1 MFPFLLTGTAVT
13 LSDGSQLQDDI
24 GSAKGSLELSAKVFC
39 KYDQRRTSVV
49 GGGITERNLRRILD
63 ETGASEF
70 HASARAPRDTTMTY
84 VNPAV
89 SMSASHV
96 SSDLQMLKVTDRDR
110 VRSLISIAREA
121 I

>member
-1 MFPFLLTGTAVT
+1 MCIF
-13 LSDGSQLQDDI
+13 
-24 GSAKGSLELSAKVFC
+24 
-39 KYDQRRTSVV
+39 V

-70 HASARAPRDTTMTY
+70 HASARAPRDTTMAY
-84 VNPAV
+84 INPAV
-89 SMSASHV
+89 SVSATHV
-96 SSDLQMLKVTDRDR
+96 SSDLQLLKVTDRDR

>member
-1 MFPFLLTGTAVT
+1 V
-13 LSDGSQLQDDI
+13 S
-24 GSAKGSLELSAKVFC
+24 
-39 KYDQRRTSVV
+39 

-89 SMSASHV
+89 SMSGSAGHDPN
-96 SSDLQMLKVTDRDR
+96 DLQTVKVTDRDR

>member
-1 MFPFLLTGTAVT
+1 VL
-13 LSDGSQLQDDI
+13 
-24 GSAKGSLELSAKVFC
+24 
-39 KYDQRRTSVV
+39 

-63 ETGASEF
+63 ETGATEF

-84 VNPAV
+84 VNRAV
-89 SMSASHV
+89 SMSALSHGT
-96 SSDLQMLKVTDRDR
+96 SDLEMVKVTDRDR

>member
-1 MFPFLLTGTAVT
+1 VSECGDVLT
-13 LSDGSQLQDDI
+13 
-24 GSAKGSLELSAKVFC
+24 
-39 KYDQRRTSVV
+39 

-70 HASARAPRDTTMTY
+70 HASARAPRDSTMTY

-89 SMSASHV
+89 SV
-96 SSDLQMLKVTDRDR
+96 SSSWSLAGSDLQQLRVTDRDR